1 MERLVTAVS
10 VMSVAS
16 LLTSTVHAQT
26 ATASYP
32 SMAPIEQYRMTP
44 AAEIALAKSAAPAA
58 ISGDADV
65 LIFGSK
71 GYESAVRGHSG
82 FVCLVQRSWA
92 NDFDHPEFW
101 NPKTRA
107 PMCFNPAAARSV
119 LPAYLSRTEW
129 VLARLSRSAMQQRSR
144 GLASGKGPEI
154 GAMCYMLSKDGY
166 LGDDV
171 GGPWHPHLMFFLPR
185 GASAD
190 WGANHAHSPVFLV
203 DSGKV
208 DGVVVFAVPVFRWS
222 DGTQDSTS
230 RE

>member
-1 MERLVTAVS
+1 MKRLVTAVS
-10 VMSVAS
+10 IMSAAV
-16 LLTSTVHAQT
+16 LLPSSVLAQT

-65 LIFGSK
+65 MILGSK
-71 GYESAVRGHSG
+71 GYESAVKGHSG
-82 FVCLVQRSWA
+82 FVCVVQRSWA
-92 NDFDHPEFW
+92 NDVDHPEFW

-119 LPAYLSRTEW
+119 LPAYLSRTKW
-129 VLARLSRSAMQQRSR
+129 VISGVSRSVMQQRSR

-171 GGPWHPHLMFFLPR
+171 AGPWHPHLMFFLPR
-185 GASAD
+185 AAAAD
-190 WGANHAHSPVFLV
+190 WGTTDAHSPVFLA
-203 DSGKV
+203 DSGQV
-208 DGVVVFAVPVFRWS
+208 DGVVVFAVPVPRWS

-230 RE
+230 RQ